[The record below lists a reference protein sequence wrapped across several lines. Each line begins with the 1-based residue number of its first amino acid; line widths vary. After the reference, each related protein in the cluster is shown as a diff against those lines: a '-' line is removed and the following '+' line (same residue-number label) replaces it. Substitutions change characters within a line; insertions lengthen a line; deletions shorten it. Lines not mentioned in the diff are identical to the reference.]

1 MEYNDN
7 PIVYKLENIAIDKIY
22 KSDKN
27 KDGKPYVSS
36 KGNAFQKVDIY
47 IDARA
52 IEDGD
57 FAGKMSYF
65 DYFGNSDNWDIGTTI
80 SGTVSRT
87 VANGRTYFNFQL
99 PPSKSKALDLDIKEL
114 TQRVEKLE
122 QEVEQLKKIKGHT
135 QEVDDALD
143 MSKEMLS
150 EEDDKI
156 DDDMLPF

>member
-27 KDGKPYVSS
+27 KDGVAYVSS
-36 KGNAFQKVDIY
+36 KGNPFKKVDIY

-99 PPSKSKALDLDIKEL
+99 PPSGKKALDLDIKEL
-114 TQRVEKLE
+114 TNRVEKLE
-122 QEVEQLKKIKGHT
+122 QEVGQLKKLKGHS

-143 MSKEMLS
+143 ISKEMLK
-150 EEDDKI
+150 EDEIQDS
-156 DDDMLPF
+156 DLPF

>member
-7 PIVYKLENIAIDKIY
+7 PIVYKLENVAIDKIY

-27 KDGKPYVSS
+27 KDGQAYMSS
-36 KGNAFQKVDIY
+36 KGNPFTKVDIY

-99 PPSKSKALDLDIKEL
+99 PPSQKKALDLDIKEL
-114 TQRVEKLE
+114 TQRIEKLE
-122 QEVEQLKKIKGHT
+122 QEVEQLKKLKGHS
-135 QEVDDALD
+135 QEVDEALD
-143 MSKEMLS
+143 MSQEMLK
-150 EEDDKI
+150 EDELEDS
-156 DDDMLPF
+156 DLPF

>member
-27 KDGKPYVSS
+27 KDGVAYVSS
-36 KGNAFQKVDIY
+36 KGNPFKKVDIY
-47 IDARA
+47 IDARSVQ
-52 IEDGD
+52 DND

-99 PPSKSKALDLDIKEL
+99 PPSQKKALDLDIKEL
-114 TQRVEKLE
+114 TQRVEQLEKQMVQMMKL
-122 QEVEQLKKIKGHT
+122 KGHS

-143 MSKEMLS
+143 MSKEMLN
-150 EEDDKI
+150 DDEI
-156 DDDMLPF
+156 QDSDLPF

>member
-1 MEYNDN
+1 MEYQENE
-7 PIVYKLENIAIDKIY
+7 VTYKLDNVAIDKIY

-27 KDGKPYVSS
+27 KDGVAYVSS
-36 KGNAFQKVDIY
+36 KGNPFKKVDIY
-47 IDARA
+47 IDARS
-52 IEDGD
+52 IQDND

-122 QEVEQLKKIKGHT
+122 REVEQLRELKGHT
-135 QEVDDALD
+135 QEVNDALD
-143 MSKEMLS
+143 MSKEMLK
-150 EEDDKI
+150 EDDEELT
-156 DDDMLPF
+156 DDMLPF